1 MKHHENI
8 DGSGYPNGL
17 KGEEIPQVAR
27 LIHVAESYVSLS
39 SKRSYRGA
47 MDKESAVAT
56 LREQKNLYDEVVVD
70 ALDKIV

>member
-8 DGSGYPNGL
+8 DGSGYPHGL
-17 KGEEIPQVAR
+17 KGDEIPQVAR
-27 LIHVAESYVSLS
+27 LIRVAESYMSLS

-47 MDKESAVAT
+47 MDKETALET
-56 LREQKNLYDEVVVD
+56 LKEQPGIYDQEVVE

>member
-1 MKHHENI
+1 M

-17 KGEEIPQVAR
+17 SGDEIPQVAR
-27 LIHVAESYVSLS
+27 LIRVVESYVSLS

-47 MDKESAVAT
+47 MDKETAINT
-56 LREQKNLYDEVVVD
+56 LKEQAGFYDQDVVD